1 MLVGEAPG
9 RWEHATGR
17 PFVGPS
23 GQKLEDWWR
32 RVGLQRGEFWIDNVY
47 PYWPRQGIDAVPQ
60 DEIEYWIGE
69 LHARLADLTDPWLI
83 VPTGNKALYALTGQ
97 GKMRQGEKKPGITS
111 HRGSI
116 YSYTDRRGREIKVI
130 PTIHPAHTLWRASR
144 KRDEGVVEQRNWER
158 ACILDWTRIAEDA
171 TFRELR
177 LPQREH
183 FIRPTLDDVYD
194 YLYGAIDSG
203 DPIAVDIENLPDYI
217 LCVGFSNDP
226 SFSMT
231 VPTTPSYWKDASVLR
246 EVWNMIRAVVGSR
259 LEKIGQNWLYDA
271 WHLSRNGCEIVNF
284 AWDCLA
290 QHHCLDPVDNHDL
303 AYMASIFTRQPYWKD
318 ETKDPEEVM
327 KYASDEE
334 ALWTY
339 CGIDAAVER
348 ELSDTLHMRLAAAGR
363 MGFYNRYYRQLFAPI
378 LRIMLHGVGLDDY
391 QRRHKLAALQA
402 RIIDNQD
409 RLTEIAGE
417 PLYGKTDLST
427 KKLKQFLYNTLR
439 LSPILNRKTG
449 RATTNEVAVRRLLL
463 RYPNKPVLAE
473 AGGLILDHRRT
484 ATVARFL
491 KEERLDPD
499 GRWRFTMGPYAETCR
514 MRASKNPAKRGAS
527 PHNFDRELRDIVKPD
542 LGCVFLGVDLCVDG
556 NTQVLMADLTW
567 KYARDVT
574 EGDIVVGFDESFK
587 SPLGISGTGS
597 KFRSA
602 IVTNNEPMM
611 RDCVE
616 VATDKAS
623 VICSREHLWPARR
636 KKSNNRRW
644 YKAESLVPGD
654 RIPFTSQPW
663 EVERTYDAGWLA
675 GFIDGEGWMSTAS
688 RSTSIAF
695 GQNPN
700 EVLGRAIRLI
710 EERGFE
716 YVHRLQSGRVTNF
729 GKRSRVIA
737 VRILGGWKNSTRFIG
752 QIRPSKVMKRATGLW
767 EGRRTWGHR
776 SEPATVASVKSVGK
790 RMVYPISTT
799 THTFIADGL
808 LSHNSQAEDRVVK
821 MLTRSKRLIKLAR
834 LHPDEWDAH
843 KHSAHIAFGT
853 AIDEVTYDERYLGKR
868 AKHAVNYD
876 MRGRRLSDELLKE
889 GYVVPPEESQRIIDK
904 LHADSPEIKEVYHK
918 ETRAEVMRNRCLSNI
933 WGAIIDF
940 EYERLDDDLY
950 RRAYAWRPQSDIAI
964 LMNLWGFIP
973 ADEYL
978 LKPCC
983 RRHSHAGIKPAINLH
998 MQDGLWISTPPE
1010 HAWDIAVFLQ
1020 SSLEQPVY
1028 YYGEPITIW
1037 CEFSLGSTWKAE
1049 HEWKRLPNRK
1059 EFTDV
1064 AHSLLGEFGSVPS

>member
-1 MLVGEAPG
+1 MTNFVPDEGSPNARIVLVGEAPG
-9 RWEHATGR
+9 RWENQLLR

-23 GQKLEDWWR
+23 GQKLEQNWWP
-32 RVGLQRGEFWIDNVY
+32 RVGLLRSNFYITNVY
-47 PYWPRQGIDAVPQ
+47 PYWPRQGIDAVPK
-60 DEIEYWIGE
+60 DEIEHWINE
-69 LHARLADLTDPWLI
+69 LHDRLAALTDPWLI

-97 GKMRQGEKKPGITS
+97 GKFRQGEKKPGITS

-158 ACILDWTRIAEDA
+158 ACILDWTRIADDA

-194 YLYGAIDSG
+194 YVHGAIKLG
-203 DPIAVDIENLPDYI
+203 EPIAVDIENLPDFI

-226 SFSMT
+226 AFSMT
-231 VPTTPSYWKDASVLR
+231 VPTTPSYWKDDYVLR
-246 EVWNMIRAVVGSR
+246 HVWDAIRTLMASG

-271 WHLSRNGCEIVNF
+271 WHLSRNGCEITNF
-284 AWDCLA
+284 VWDCLA

-348 ELSDTLHMRLAAAGR
+348 ELSDTLHVRLAAAGR
-363 MGFYNRYYRQLFAPI
+363 MEFYNRYYRQLFAPI
-378 LRIMLHGVGLDDY
+378 LRIMLHGVGLDDH

-402 RIIDNQD
+402 RVINAQD

-427 KKLKQFLYNTLR
+427 KKLKHFLYTTLR
-439 LSPILNRKTG
+439 LPPILNRKTG

-463 RYPNKPVLAE
+463 RYPNKPQLAE
-473 AGGLILDHRRT
+473 AGALILDHRRT

-542 LGCVFLGVDLCVDG
+542 PGCVFLGVDL
-556 NTQVLMADLTW
+556 
-567 KYARDVT
+567 
-574 EGDIVVGFDESFK
+574 
-587 SPLGISGTGS
+587 
-597 KFRSA
+597 
-602 IVTNNEPMM
+602 
-611 RDCVE
+611 
-616 VATDKAS
+616 
-623 VICSREHLWPARR
+623 
-636 KKSNNRRW
+636 
-644 YKAESLVPGD
+644 
-654 RIPFTSQPW
+654 
-663 EVERTYDAGWLA
+663 
-675 GFIDGEGWMSTAS
+675 
-688 RSTSIAF
+688 
-695 GQNPN
+695 
-700 EVLGRAIRLI
+700 
-710 EERGFE
+710 
-716 YVHRLQSGRVTNF
+716 
-729 GKRSRVIA
+729 
-737 VRILGGWKNSTRFIG
+737 
-752 QIRPSKVMKRATGLW
+752 
-767 EGRRTWGHR
+767 
-776 SEPATVASVKSVGK
+776 
-790 RMVYPISTT
+790 
-799 THTFIADGL
+799 
-808 LSHNSQAEDRVVK
+808 SQAEDRVVK
-821 MLTRSKRLIKLAR
+821 MLTRSKRLINLAR

-843 KHSAHIAFGT
+843 KHSAHVAFGT
-853 AIDEVTYDERYLGKR
+853 PIDEVDYDQRYLGKR
-868 AKHAVNYD
+868 AKHATNYD
-876 MRGRRLSDELLKE
+876 MHGRRLSDELLKE
-889 GYVVPPEESQRIIDK
+889 GYVIPSEEAQRIIDK

-918 ETRAEVMRNRCLSNI
+918 ETRSEVMRNRCLSNI

-983 RRHSHAGIKPAINLH
+983 HAHSHAGIKPAINLH

-1020 SSLEQPVY
+1020 SSLEQPIY
-1028 YYGEPITIW
+1028 YYGEPVTIW
-1037 CEFSLGSTWKAE
+1037 TEFSLGSMWKAE
-1049 HEWKRLPNRK
+1049 LEYKRLPNRK
-1059 EFTDV
+1059 EFTD
-1064 AHSLLGEFGSVPS
+1064 AAFSLLDLQKES